1 LEDVKMSKVVLLSK
15 NKDIRHNIELKT
27 EERGEV
33 IFETERD
40 LEVYDLIRNSGD
52 FYSVCNKELG
62 TDTVGVDKIDFE
74 LNPDETI
81 EQDFTCPYCKHV
93 DYDGFEKSDGETYC
107 GSCGSTV
114 ELDYYHGN
122 YNVKPVFP
130 TSIIVIN

>member
-1 LEDVKMSKVVLLSK
+1 MSKVILLSK
-15 NKDIRHNIELKT
+15 NEDIRHNIELKT
-27 EERGEV
+27 EERGEL
-33 IFETERD
+33 IFETERE
-40 LEVYDLIRNSGD
+40 LEVYDIIKKDNNFYLVCIKNYESG
-52 FYSVCNKELG
+52 C
-62 TDTVGVDKIDFE
+62 VGVDKIDFE

-130 TSIIVIN
+130 TSIV